1 MIREVAPQMG
11 RRISSH
17 STTIRIGR
25 RARRGARRFWCATE
39 KGKLVR
45 TTIDT
50 LVGRRGDACGRT
62 LEETLGAAQ
71 QLFADVAAFLE
82 LEIDRLFAAEVDET
96 DETRIEAVRKLI
108 TLNQQALMKVID
120 ISGKIGLTADGHARQ
135 MLDLED
141 ARAEIDRRLA
151 RLAA

>member
-1 MIREVAPQMG
+1 MIREVAPE
-11 RRISSH
+11 RAPRISSH

-25 RARRGARRFWCATE
+25 RARRGARPFWCATE

-50 LVGRRGDACGRT
+50 LVGRRGDASGRT
-62 LEETLGAAQ
+62 LEDTLGSAQ
-71 QLFADVAAFLE
+71 QLFADTAAFLE
-82 LEIDRLFAAEVDET
+82 LEIDRLFGAEVEDT
-96 DETRIEAVRKLI
+96 DATRIEAMRKLI
-108 TLNQQALMKVID
+108 TLNQQALMKVIE
-120 ISGKIGLTADGHARQ
+120 IAGKIGLAADAQARQ

>member
-1 MIREVAPQMG
+1 MG